1 MVLWSPPVEPDLAI
15 SNLAELGGIISTS
28 PFPPGCSISPW
39 GTESKHKPLSCLAG
53 RLCLQSVTACQ
64 DKAKWIRWPLLLLM
78 LVTVNKW
85 CWPQFRQK
93 QAGLKLTVR
102 TDQMAHSINKPAT
115 KVDDFTWIPRNQKGE
130 GKNQLLYAVP
140 WLHDTCTVTYVCTHE
155 QNNKKLW
162 ISQFTYQT
170 SE

>member
-28 PFPPGCSISPW
+28 PFPPSCSISPW

-85 CWPQFRQK
+85 CWPKCPSKAGWFKTHSKDWPDGSLNK
-93 QAGLKLTVR
+93 QA
-102 TDQMAHSINKPAT
+102 S
-115 KVDDFTWIPRNQKGE
+115 NQG
-130 GKNQLLYAVP
+130 G
-140 WLHDTCTVTYVCTHE
+140 WLHLDPQKPEGRREEPTPLCCSLTPWHMHSYIRVHTWT
-155 QNNKKLW
+155 K
-162 ISQFTYQT
+162 
-170 SE
+170 